1 MDPDMD
7 LTEELNTRSGTTTA
21 SGSLRRNGA
30 MTTLIA
36 PEAVL
41 RRRLAG
47 AFADEAAG

>member
-1 MDPDMD
+1 MD
-7 LTEELNTRSGTTTA
+7 LTEELKTRSGTTA
-21 SGSLRRNGA
+21 SASLRNGA

-47 AFADEAAG
+47 AFADEEAG